1 MNYTA
6 EDIEIDRK
14 TDAELYKEFLN
25 GKEEAFNNIIR
36 KYRKP
41 LISFI
46 MRFIKNIEVAEDIAQ
61 DTFVY
66 VLINKTEYDFKY
78 SLKTY
83 LYTIA
88 KCRAINYL
96 KRERKV
102 VSYDEAY
109 MREKEEIY
117 IDEDLIK
124 EENKKEIYEAI
135 GKLKKSYQIVI
146 YLKDIEGL
154 KYKEISRILNKTV
167 PQLKMMTHR
176 ARKSL
181 EKTMRKEV
189 KKNVR

>member
-25 GKEEAFNNIIR
+25 GNEEAFNNIIR

-46 MRFIKNIEVAEDIAQ
+46 SRLVKSVEVAEDIAQ

-66 VLINKTEYDFKY
+66 VLINKTEYDFRY

-88 KCRAINYL
+88 KCRAINYI
-96 KRERKV
+96 KRERKIV
-102 VSYDEAY
+102 AYDETY
-109 MREKEEIY
+109 MRENEESY

-124 EENKKEIYEAI
+124 EENKKEIYNAI
-135 GKLKKSYQIVI
+135 KKLKKSHQVVI
-146 YLKDIEGL
+146 YLKEIEGF

-167 PQLKMMTHR
+167 PELKMTAHR

-181 EKTMRKEV
+181 EKIMRKEA
-189 KKNVR
+189 

>member
-25 GKEEAFNNIIR
+25 GNEEAFNNIIR

-46 MRFIKNIEVAEDIAQ
+46 SRLVKSVEVAEDIAQ

-66 VLINKTEYDFKY
+66 VLMNKTEYDFKY

-109 MREKEEIY
+109 MREKEETY

-167 PQLKMMTHR
+167 TQLKMMTHR

-181 EKTMRKEV
+181 EKIMRKEV

>member
-1 MNYTA
+1 M
-6 EDIEIDRK
+6 
-14 TDAELYKEFLN
+14 
-25 GKEEAFNNIIR
+25 
-36 KYRKP
+36 
-41 LISFI
+41 
-46 MRFIKNIEVAEDIAQ
+46 
-61 DTFVY
+61 
-66 VLINKTEYDFKY
+66 
-78 SLKTY
+78 
-83 LYTIA
+83 
-88 KCRAINYL
+88 
-96 KRERKV
+96 

-109 MREKEEIY
+109 MREKEETY

-181 EKTMRKEV
+181 EKIMRKEA
-189 KKNVR
+189 

>member
-83 LYTIA
+83 LYTIEE
-88 KCRAINYL
+88 KYIN
-96 KRERKV
+96 
-102 VSYDEAY
+102 
-109 MREKEEIY
+109 
-117 IDEDLIK
+117 EDLIK
-124 EENKKEIYEAI
+124 EEKKKEIYEAI